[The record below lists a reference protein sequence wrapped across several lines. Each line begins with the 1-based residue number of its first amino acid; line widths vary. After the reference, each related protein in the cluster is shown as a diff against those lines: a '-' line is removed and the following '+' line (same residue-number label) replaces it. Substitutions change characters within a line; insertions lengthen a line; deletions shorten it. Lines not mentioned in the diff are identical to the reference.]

1 MNNAYIEELKSNF
14 ENYAIMAG
22 IDNIKRI
29 RVGYISDDA
38 YVRGILST
46 ITLHALSNLIIFD
59 KERLQKLIKIC
70 NTVRHG

>member
-14 ENYAIMAG
+14 ESYAVMVG

-29 RVGYISDDA
+29 RVGYISDKD
-38 YVRGILST
+38 YVKGILST
-46 ITLHALSNLIIFD
+46 ITLHALSNLVIFD
-59 KERLQKLIKIC
+59 EERLQKLIKIC